1 MASYTKE
8 EIKNFSVIYK
18 EINKLLNVDATYQEK
33 VRNLKY
39 KVQLIMD
46 KNNNVL
52 NSYIMG
58 RRLLINEKETN
69 DLMNVLGV
77 TKEQIDNIMNMS
89 PVFDEYR
96 ADTKRKPMYL
106 NLPLVVFSSELYRL
120 GKKED
125 AFFVYFI
132 IFLRAYASKVFS
144 SFRIWNEEIDKRV
157 MEYVVNI
164 VLDDRYDLK
173 KYGSILDVLMKTA
186 SNSFEHYIPE
196 LAKPK
201 NQKDMFIANDVLT
214 SGIYTRVGSTIKK
227 VADKFFKAKADKKY
241 LDFENSSAISTDEET
256 EGASYSIEVSSI
268 ASYKQNLI
276 QKALMN
282 ISTAPIDD
290 KIINLAIKKAYP
302 GVSNPRNSAYFDI
315 VKTAVK
321 SICEAKN
328 KELYEYFDCIVSSY
342 FYNLDR
348 FTGKKHTTADVKSPL
363 FIENCRYFF
372 ISPNTKD
379 PNILKVRKMT
389 AEFLDTASE
398 YYQTHTGNSSRSC
411 LRIAVYCY
419 LVYFIYLTAKR

>member
-1 MASYTKE
+1 MVSYTKE

-18 EINKLLNVDATYQEK
+18 EIKKLLNVDATYQEK

-144 SFRIWNEEIDKRV
+144 SFRI
-157 MEYVVNI
+157 
-164 VLDDRYDLK
+164 
-173 KYGSILDVLMKTA
+173 
-186 SNSFEHYIPE
+186 
-196 LAKPK
+196 
-201 NQKDMFIANDVLT
+201 
-214 SGIYTRVGSTIKK
+214 
-227 VADKFFKAKADKKY
+227 
-241 LDFENSSAISTDEET
+241 
-256 EGASYSIEVSSI
+256 
-268 ASYKQNLI
+268 
-276 QKALMN
+276 
-282 ISTAPIDD
+282 
-290 KIINLAIKKAYP
+290 
-302 GVSNPRNSAYFDI
+302 
-315 VKTAVK
+315 
-321 SICEAKN
+321 
-328 KELYEYFDCIVSSY
+328 
-342 FYNLDR
+342 
-348 FTGKKHTTADVKSPL
+348 
-363 FIENCRYFF
+363 
-372 ISPNTKD
+372 
-379 PNILKVRKMT
+379 
-389 AEFLDTASE
+389 
-398 YYQTHTGNSSRSC
+398 
-411 LRIAVYCY
+411 
-419 LVYFIYLTAKR
+419 